1 MTQRCSETLVDLF
14 ESGARLNT
22 DGVAVIYDDTRE
34 QQTMTYGQLVIAV
47 HQVCK
52 FRVTIY
58 IIAATLN
65 CFKTA

>member
-22 DGVAVIYDDTRE
+22 DGVALIYDDTRE

-52 FRVTIY
+52 FSH
-58 IIAATLN
+58 
-65 CFKTA
+65 